1 MTIRYRRDTPELFKY
16 NVLCVLSDG
25 VNTKSNYFFADD
37 GFYSAWRKVTRNE
50 GVENQGLGNLY
61 IPGAVMVR
69 SIFCVA
75 ICSMEGA

>member
-37 GFYSAWRKVTRNE
+37 GFYSAWRKVTINE
-50 GVENQGLGNLY
+50 GARVILKSC
-61 IPGAVMVR
+61 MR
-69 SIFCVA
+69 CWVA
-75 ICSMEGA
+75 S